1 MAMQKEN
8 TSLSFGRYLQAI
20 RMEKGIS
27 LETVSKE
34 TRIRLET
41 LVQMEDEDHDHL
53 PQEVYVKGFL
63 RAYAK
68 AIGAD
73 GDEAVERYISRLKV
87 ARKVAKSEADLD
99 RSKKNF
105 WPRLILS
112 IFMLLALI
120 LVTLFAVYYLRERS
134 ANEQQQTPAMNQPS
148 VEQPVAEPVQDNSAI
163 PESGALASGVNTEPY
178 ALVIES
184 TEETWMKVTTDS
196 LEPVEY
202 NLTPGQRIE
211 LEASTGYS
219 LLIGN
224 AGGVELTLNGKP
236 VIVRGSSGQVV
247 NLQLP

>member
-1 MAMQKEN
+1 MANQNDN

-41 LVQMEDEDHDHL
+41 LVLVEDEDHDKL

-73 GDEAVERYISRLKV
+73 GDEAVGRYLSRLKV
-87 ARKVAKSEADLD
+87 AQKIAKSEADLD

-112 IFMLLALI
+112 LFTLAVII
-120 LVTLFAVYYLRERS
+120 LVTLFAVSYLRDRS
-134 ANEQQQTPAMNQPS
+134 AEKPQPDPTSIQTPIEQS
-148 VEQPVAEPVQDNSAI
+148 VAEPAQITTNIPETEPVAEEVPV
-163 PESGALASGVNTEPY
+163 EKY
-178 ALVIES
+178 ALLIQS
-184 TEETWMKVTTDS
+184 REETWMKVVADDQD
-196 LEPVEY
+196 PIEY
-202 NLTPGQRIE
+202 NLTPGDKIE
-211 LEASTGYS
+211 LEADTGFT

-224 AGGVELTLNGKP
+224 AGGVELMLNGKP
-236 VIVRGSSGQVV
+236 VQIPGTSGQVV